1 MLVYQRV
8 NSSIFL
14 VFVLNESRERELLLM
29 CGHGKESGRA
39 NMSVG
44 APFHTSLPSQR
55 QDRADD
61 VVNSDSVGI
70 SVCGNWDDFCQRPGS
85 AMLQAW
91 LDSLGSTSILHF
103 FALHFA
109 WTYYVLSSNKTT
121 SFWQGPS
128 AISAMFSGK
137 RWNICPPLPRTSPSA
152 SWHDPMPA
160 LHCLRRVRASKK
172 WSPDRARWWGVS
184 LLWGVPQC
192 PHSWMVH
199 NGKPWKTHLFKWM
212 M

>member
-1 MLVYQRV
+1 MLIYQRV

-14 VFVLNESRERELLLM
+14 FFVLNENRERELLLI

-44 APFHTSLPSQR
+44 APFHTRETRPCRWCCKFWFRWYL
-55 QDRADD
+55 
-61 VVNSDSVGI
+61 
-70 SVCGNWDDFCQRPGS
+70 CGNWDDFCQRPWS

-91 LDSLGSTSILHF
+91 LDSLVSTSILHC
-103 FALHFA
+103 FASHFA

-121 SFWQGPS
+121 SFWQGLS
-128 AISAMFSGK
+128 AISAFSGK

-184 LLWGVPQC
+184 LRGYPPSTLIVGWYTMEN
-192 PHSWMVH
+192 H
-199 NGKPWKTHLFKWM
+199 GKPIYPNGWCRGTSI
-212 M
+212 